1 MKLINTFATELP
13 WACESV
19 VPQPLQQPR
28 LLHLNRALLEELG
41 LGGVSEADWIACCGE
56 GKLLPGMQPVAQ
68 VYAGHQF
75 GGYSPRL
82 GDGRALLLGEQLA
95 PDGQRWDL
103 HLKGAGKT
111 PFSRFGD
118 GRAVLRSSIREYL
131 ASEALHALGI
141 PTTRALVLVG
151 SQEPVYRDQVETGA
165 TVLRT
170 APSHLRFGHIE
181 YFAWSGQREKIPL
194 LLDYLLRH
202 HFPEL
207 ENGAELFAEVVR
219 RTARLIA
226 KWQVAG
232 FCHGVMNT
240 DNMSLLGLTLDYGPY
255 GFIDA
260 YVPDFV
266 CNHSDPA
273 GRYALDQQPAVGYW
287 NLQKLAQALAGH
299 VDGDA
304 LAASL
309 AQYEQQLMLH
319 YSELMRAKLGLAV
332 LQEDDP
338 ALFRELF
345 RLLAAHKVD
354 YHLFLRR
361 LGKVTREGAWP
372 ASLLALLPE
381 PLLWQEWLER
391 YRARL
396 VHEGSEDAVRKVQM
410 DAINPKYVLRNALAQ
425 QAIDAAEAGDMRPFE
440 RLFAALQ
447 RPYDEQPEY
456 EDLATPAPAWYCG
469 GELSCSS

>member
-13 WACESV
+13 WACEPV

-28 LLHLNRALLEELG
+28 LLHLNRALLDELG

-56 GKLLPGMQPVAQ
+56 GKVLPGMQPVAQ

-95 PDGQRWDL
+95 PDGLCWDL

-151 SQEPVYRDQVETGA
+151 SQEPVYREQVETGA

-181 YFAWSGQREKIPL
+181 YFAWSGQGEKIPL
-194 LLDYLLRH
+194 LIDYLLRH

-207 ENGAELFAEVVR
+207 ENCAELFAEVVR

-226 KWQVAG
+226 KWQAAG

-273 GRYALDQQPAVGYW
+273 GRYALDQQPVVGYW

-304 LAASL
+304 LAAAL

-332 LQEDDP
+332 WEEDDP

-345 RLLAAHKVD
+345 RLLAANKVD

-361 LGKVTREGAWP
+361 LGEVTQEGAWP

-381 PLLWQEWLER
+381 PVGWQAWLER

-396 VHEGSEDAVRKVQM
+396 MREGSEDAVRKAQM

-425 QAIDAAEAGDMRPFE
+425 QVIDAADTGDMQPFE

-456 EDLATPAPAWYCG
+456 EDLATPTPAWYCG

>member
-13 WACESV
+13 WACEPV

-28 LLHLNRALLEELG
+28 LLHLNRALLDELG
-41 LGGVSEADWIACCGE
+41 LGGVSKADWIACCGE
-56 GKLLPGMQPVAQ
+56 GKVLPGMQPVAQ

-151 SQEPVYRDQVETGA
+151 SQEPVYREQVETGA

-181 YFAWSGQREKIPL
+181 YFAWSGQGEKIPPL
-194 LLDYLLRH
+194 IDYLLRH

-207 ENGAELFAEVVR
+207 ESGAELFAEVVR

-226 KWQVAG
+226 KWQAAG

-304 LAASL
+304 LAAAL

-332 LQEDDP
+332 WEEDDP

-345 RLLAAHKVD
+345 RLLAANKVD

-361 LGKVTREGAWP
+361 LGEVTQEGGGP

-381 PLLWQEWLER
+381 PVGWQAWLER

-396 VHEGSEDAVRKVQM
+396 MREGSEDAVRKAQM

-425 QAIDAAEAGDMRPFE
+425 QVIDAADAGDMQPFE

-447 RPYDEQPEY
+447 HPYDEQPEY
-456 EDLATPAPAWYCG
+456 EDLATPTPAWYCG

>member
-28 LLHLNRALLEELG
+28 LLHLNRTLLAELG
-41 LGGVSEADWIACCGE
+41 LEGVSEVDWIACCGE
-56 GKLLPGMQPVAQ
+56 GKVLPGMQPVAQ

-75 GGYSPRL
+75 GGYSLRL

-151 SQEPVYRDQVETGA
+151 SQEPVYREQVETGA

-181 YFAWSGQREKIPL
+181 YFAWSGQGEKIPQL
-194 LLDYLLRH
+194 IDYLLRH
-202 HFPEL
+202 HFPEQ

-226 KWQVAG
+226 KWQAAG

-304 LAASL
+304 LAAAL

-332 LQEDDP
+332 WEEDDP

-345 RLLAAHKVD
+345 RLLAVHKVD

-361 LGKVTREGAWP
+361 LGEVTQKGAWP
-372 ASLLALLPE
+372 AYLLALLPD
-381 PLLWQEWLER
+381 PRGWQAWLER

-396 VHEGSEDAVRKVQM
+396 VREGSEDAVRKAQM

-425 QAIDAAEAGDMRPFE
+425 QVIDAADAGDMQPFE
-440 RLFAALQ
+440 RLFTALQ

-456 EDLATPAPAWYCG
+456 EDLATPVPAWYCG
-469 GELSCSS
+469 SELSCSS

>member
-13 WACESV
+13 WACEPV

-28 LLHLNRALLEELG
+28 LLHLNWALLDELG

-56 GKLLPGMQPVAQ
+56 GKVLPGMQPVAQ

-82 GDGRALLLGEQLA
+82 GDGRALLLGEQQT
-95 PDGQRWDL
+95 PDSQRWDL

-151 SQEPVYRDQVETGA
+151 SQEPVYREQVETGA

-181 YFAWSGQREKIPL
+181 YFAWSGQGERIPPL
-194 LLDYLLRH
+194 IDYLLRH

-207 ENGAELFAEVVR
+207 ESGAELFAEVVR

-226 KWQVAG
+226 KWQAAG

-304 LAASL
+304 LAAAL

-332 LQEDDP
+332 WEEDDP

-361 LGKVTREGAWP
+361 LGEVTQEGAWP
-372 ASLLALLPE
+372 ASLLALLSE
-381 PLLWQEWLER
+381 PGVWQEWLER

-396 VHEGSEDAVRKVQM
+396 MREGSEDAVRKAQM

-425 QAIDAAEAGDMRPFE
+425 QVIDAADAGDMQPFE

-447 RPYDEQPEY
+447 HPYDEQPEY
-456 EDLATPAPAWYCG
+456 EDLATPTPAWYCG

>member
-1 MKLINTFATELP
+1 
-13 WACESV
+13 
-19 VPQPLQQPR
+19 
-28 LLHLNRALLEELG
+28 
-41 LGGVSEADWIACCGE
+41 
-56 GKLLPGMQPVAQ
+56 
-68 VYAGHQF
+68 
-75 GGYSPRL
+75 YSPRL
-82 GDGRALLLGEQLA
+82 GDGRALLLGEQQA
-95 PDGQRWDL
+95 PDGSRWDL

-131 ASEALHALGI
+131 ASEALHALCI

-151 SQEPVYRDQVETGA
+151 SQEPVYREQVETGA

-170 APSHLRFGHIE
+170 APSHLRFGHVE
-181 YFAWSGQREKIPL
+181 YFAWSGQGERIPAL
-194 LLDYLLRH
+194 IDYLLRH
-202 HFPEL
+202 YFPEL
-207 ENGAELFAEVVR
+207 ADGAELFAEVVR

-226 KWQVAG
+226 KWQAAG

-266 CNHSDPA
+266 CNHSDPG

-304 LAASL
+304 LAEAL
-309 AQYEQQLMLH
+309 AQYEHQLMLH

-332 LQEDDP
+332 WEEDDP

-345 RLLAAHKVD
+345 RLLAAHGVD

-361 LGKVTREGAWP
+361 LGEVTGEGVWS
-372 ASLLALLPE
+372 ASLLALLPDFAA
-381 PLLWQEWLER
+381 WQGWLEA

-396 VHEGSEDAVRKVQM
+396 AREGSEDGVRKAQM
-410 DAINPKYVLRNALAQ
+410 DAVNPKYVLRNALAQ
-425 QAIDAAEAGDMRPFE
+425 RVIEAAEQGDMAPFE
-440 RLFAALQ
+440 RLFTVLQ
-447 RPYDEQPEY
+447 HPYDEQPEY
-456 EDLATPAPAWYCG
+456 EDLATPQPAWYCG

>member
-28 LLHLNRALLEELG
+28 LLHLNRALLAELG
-41 LGGVSEADWIACCGE
+41 LGGVSEPDWIACCGE
-56 GKLLPGMQPVAQ
+56 GKVLPGMQPVAQ

-95 PDGQRWDL
+95 PDGSRWDL

-118 GRAVLRSSIREYL
+118 GRALLRSSIREYL

-151 SQEPVYRDQVETGA
+151 SSEPVYREQVETGA

-181 YFAWSGQREKIPL
+181 YFAWSGQGEKIPPL
-194 LLDYLLRH
+194 IDYLLRH
-202 HFPEL
+202 HFPEQ

-226 KWQVAG
+226 KWQAAG

-304 LAASL
+304 LAAAL

-332 LQEDDP
+332 WEEDDP

-345 RLLAAHKVD
+345 RLLAANKVD

-361 LGKVTREGAWP
+361 LGEVTQEGAWP
-372 ASLLALLPE
+372 AYLLALLPD
-381 PLLWQEWLER
+381 PRGWQAWLER

-396 VHEGSEDAVRKVQM
+396 VREGSEDAVRKAQM

-425 QAIDAAEAGDMRPFE
+425 QVIDAADAGDMQPFE
-440 RLFAALQ
+440 RLFTALQ

-456 EDLATPAPAWYCG
+456 EDLATPVPAWYCG

>member
-13 WACESV
+13 WACEPV
-19 VPQPLQQPR
+19 APQPLHGPR

-41 LGGVSEADWIACCGE
+41 LGEVSETQWLACCGQ
-56 GKLLPGMQPVAQ
+56 GQPLSGMQPVAQ

-82 GDGRALLLGEQLA
+82 GDGRALLLGEQAA
-95 PDGQRWDL
+95 PDGSRWDL

-151 SQEPVYRDQVETGA
+151 SQEPVYREQVETGA

-170 APSHLRFGHIE
+170 APSHLRFGHVE
-181 YFAWSGQREKIPL
+181 YFAWSGQGEKIPL
-194 LLDYLLRH
+194 LIDYALRH

-207 ENGAELFAEVVR
+207 TDGAELFAEVVR

-226 KWQVAG
+226 KWQAAG

-266 CNHSDPA
+266 CNHSDPG

-299 VDGDA
+299 VDSDA
-304 LAASL
+304 LAAAL
-309 AQYEQQLMLH
+309 AQYEHQLMLH
-319 YSELMRAKLGLAV
+319 YSELMREKLGLASW
-332 LQEDDP
+332 EDEDP

-345 RLLAAHKVD
+345 RLLAAHGVD

-361 LGKVTREGAWP
+361 LSELTVQGTWP
-372 ASLLALLPE
+372 AALLALLPD
-381 PLLWQEWLER
+381 PAVWQEWLES
-391 YRARL
+391 YRQRL
-396 VHEGSEDAVRKVQM
+396 IREGSDDGARKGRMDAV
-410 DAINPKYVLRNALAQ
+410 NPKYVLRNALAQ
-425 QAIDAAEAGDMRPFE
+425 RVIEAAEGGEMAPFE
-440 RLFAALQ
+440 RLFAALLQ
-447 RPYDEQPEY
+447 PYAEQPEY
-456 EDLATPAPAWYCG
+456 EDLATPQPAWYCG

>member
-19 VPQPLQQPR
+19 APQPLQQPR
-28 LLHLNRALLEELG
+28 LLHLNRALLAELG
-41 LGGVSEADWIACCGE
+41 LGGVSEPDWIACCGE
-56 GKLLPGMQPVAQ
+56 GKVLPGMQPVAQ

-151 SQEPVYRDQVETGA
+151 SREPVYREQVETGA

-181 YFAWSGQREKIPL
+181 YFAWSGQGEKIPPL
-194 LLDYLLRH
+194 IEYLLCH
-202 HFPEL
+202 HFPTL
-207 ENGAELFAEVVR
+207 ESGAELFAEVVR

-226 KWQVAG
+226 KWQAAG

-287 NLQKLAQALAGH
+287 NLQKLAQALAGY

-304 LAASL
+304 LAAAL

-332 LQEDDP
+332 WEENDP

-345 RLLAAHKVD
+345 RLLAANKVD

-361 LGKVTREGAWP
+361 LGEVTQKGAWP
-372 ASLLALLPE
+372 ASLLALLPD
-381 PLLWQEWLER
+381 PLVWQAWLER

-396 VHEGSEDAVRKVQM
+396 VREGSVDAVRKAQM

-425 QAIDAAEAGDMRPFE
+425 QVIDAADAGDMQPFE
-440 RLFAALQ
+440 RLFTALQ

-456 EDLATPAPAWYCG
+456 EDLATPAPAWYYG

>member
-1 MKLINTFATELP
+1 MKLINTFATELA
-13 WACESV
+13 WACEPV
-19 VPQPLQQPR
+19 APQPLHAPG
-28 LLHLNRALLEELG
+28 LLHLNRALLGELG
-41 LGGVSEADWIACCGE
+41 LGTVSEADWLACCGH
-56 GKLLPGMQPVAQ
+56 GQPLPGMQPVAQ

-82 GDGRALLLGEQLA
+82 GDGRALLLGEQQA
-95 PDGQRWDL
+95 PDGSRWDL

-151 SQEPVYRDQVETGA
+151 SQEPVYREQVETGA

-170 APSHLRFGHIE
+170 APSHLRFGHVE
-181 YFAWSGQREKIPL
+181 YFAWSGQGEKIPAL
-194 LLDYLLRH
+194 IDYALRH
-202 HFPEL
+202 HFQEL
-207 ENGAELFAEVVR
+207 ANGAELFAEVVR

-226 KWQVAG
+226 KWQAAG

-266 CNHSDPA
+266 CNHSDPG

-304 LAASL
+304 LASAL
-309 AQYEQQLMLH
+309 AQYEHQLMLH

-332 LQEDDP
+332 WEEEDP

-361 LGKVTREGAWP
+361 LGALTAQDDWP

-381 PLLWQEWLER
+381 PAAWQGWLEA

-396 VHEGSEDAVRKVQM
+396 AREGSEDAVRKGLM
-410 DAINPKYVLRNALAQ
+410 DAVNPKYVLRNALAQ
-425 QAIDAAEAGDMRPFE
+425 RVIEAAERGDMAPFE

-447 RPYDEQPEY
+447 HPYDEQPEY
-456 EDLATPAPAWYCG
+456 EDLATPQPAWYCG